1 MEDCR
6 LGDCRCP
13 ISHILSTIFCPDQV
27 GALADGVRE
36 IRDYPP
42 SRLAPFVGH
51 RFEGQAP
58 RLTGAGPIFE
68 FATERGQLAGS

>member
-1 MEDCR
+1 MI
-6 LGDCRCP
+6 GGGQFP
-13 ISHILSTIFCPDQV
+13 ISDILSTIFCPDLV

-36 IRDYPP
+36 VGDYPP

-58 RLTGAGPIFE
+58 RLTGAGPNFQ
-68 FATERGQLAGS
+68 FATEEGR